1 MRISRSHTAKQEP
14 GLNSKPSAHWS
25 TLGCHLLNTV
35 QDRNHAHGLVLPWP
49 CQPSVDA
56 CKMPAKSLGKVS
68 LPVKSETGWM
78 LFMEQLHFVQEPS
91 RVDGAQKRLRFLVKC
106 FIKLFPPHRST
117 EVQPLISGFY
127 VNCCLSTITRYIS
140 IFMMEPWWKS
150 DFRKEEIQSVIF
162 NIQGK
167 YNKMILNGKIQVICD
182 PSRPAIYIFK
192 NIRLNIS
199 LLKALKVSSRR
210 EH

>member
-1 MRISRSHTAKQEP
+1 MCISQSHTAKREP
-14 GLNSKPSAHWS
+14 GLNSQPSACWS

-35 QDRNHAHGLVLPWP
+35 QDRNHAHGLVLR
-49 CQPSVDA
+49 D
-56 CKMPAKSLGKVS
+56 LVS
-68 LPVKSETGWM
+68 LQVTLAKCLPKAWERSVCLWNQRRDGCYSWNNFI
-78 LFMEQLHFVQEPS
+78 LS
-91 RVDGAQKRLRFLVKC
+91 RNWAELMVHRKDFASLWDVS
-106 FIKLFPPHRST
+106 LFPPHRSM
-117 EVQPLISGFY
+117 EVQPLILGFY

-140 IFMMEPWWKS
+140 IFIMEPWWKS
-150 DFRKEEIQSVIF
+150 NFRKEEIQSVMF

-192 NIRLNIS
+192 NIRLNI
-199 LLKALKVSSRR
+199 LILKALKVSSRR